1 MENSILSWLS
11 VILKR
16 DLLIAYRRSSTY
28 ITPLVFFL
36 IVVTFFP
43 LAIGPQESLLSSL
56 APGVIWIAA
65 LLASLLA
72 VETIFSEDFRDGT
85 LDDFF
90 ISLEPSFIL
99 VFAKV
104 LIHWLITGF
113 PILIASSLAAI
124 VLYLPIDSYFPMV
137 LSLILGTSFMSLLGA
152 LGAALALGRSAIL
165 SAIIVLPFSI
175 PTLQQEGM
183 KKICSQSDVIITTA
197 QVFGRPAPKIITED
211 MVSAMQPGS
220 VIVDMAVST
229 GGNVEGSKNDEYV
242 FKEGVT
248 IIGMSNL
255 PGEVARD
262 ASQVFGSNL
271 FNMIDEFWDEE
282 NKEMNFDL
290 EDEILKGCV
299 ITHQG
304 SIVNESV
311 K

>member
-1 MENSILSWLS
+1 MKTTIFDWLS
-11 VILKR
+11 LILRR

-28 ITPLVFFL
+28 ITPLIFFL

-43 LAIGPQESLLSSL
+43 LALGPQESLLGSL

-113 PILIASSLAAI
+113 PILIASSMAAI
-124 VLYLPIDSYFPMV
+124 VLYLPIDSFIPMMM
-137 LSLILGTSFMSLLGA
+137 SLILGTSFMSLLGA

-175 PTLQQEGM
+175 PTLLMG
-183 KKICSQSDVIITTA
+183 T
-197 QVFGRPAPKIITED
+197 
-211 MVSAMQPGS
+211 S
-220 VIVDMAVST
+220 VITSSINNQDFT
-229 GGNVEGSKNDEYV
+229 GFLMIMGSMLALGIPILCLLTVEALLLNYE
-242 FKEGVT
+242 
-248 IIGMSNL
+248 
-255 PGEVARD
+255 
-262 ASQVFGSNL
+262 
-271 FNMIDEFWDEE
+271 
-282 NKEMNFDL
+282 
-290 EDEILKGCV
+290 
-299 ITHQG
+299 
-304 SIVNESV
+304 
-311 K
+311 